1 MKKLEELQRKK
12 IQQLKMKSLLLKK
25 HDTEDDF
32 DEDLELST
40 EQDIVQVKTETTII
54 TTLLSSVGTYILLSI
69 AAFLALYITIDKYEL
84 QTKKIRKIKKE

>member
-1 MKKLEELQRKK
+1 MKKLEEIQRKK

-40 EQDIVQVKTETTII
+40 EQDIVQIKSETTII
-54 TTLLSSVGTYILLSI
+54 TTLLSSVGSYILLSI
-69 AAFLALYITIDKYEL
+69 AAFLALYITIDKYER
-84 QTKKIRKIKKE
+84 QVKKIRKIKIE